1 MVGIFSCFFSF
12 FFQRL
17 FQIEIF
23 SILDDDL
30 RERNVIY
37 IYIISRDLYNFLLQ
51 GMNWNAED
59 RIEGKG
65 MKKGDFASRHWHGFV
80 S

>member
-1 MVGIFSCFFSF
+1 M
-12 FFQRL
+12 
-17 FQIEIF
+17 
-23 SILDDDL
+23 
-30 RERNVIY
+30 
-37 IYIISRDLYNFLLQ
+37 ISRDLYNFLLQ

-59 RIEGKG
+59 IEGKG

>member
-30 RERNVIY
+30 REREMLFIFISFRV
-37 IYIISRDLYNFLLQ
+37 IYIISYF
-51 GMNWNAED
+51 
-59 RIEGKG
+59 KG
-65 MKKGDFASRHWHGFV
+65 
-80 S
+80 

>member
-1 MVGIFSCFFSF
+1 MVISDWNIFHFRWRF
-12 FFQRL
+12 
-17 FQIEIF
+17 E
-23 SILDDDL
+23 

>member
-1 MVGIFSCFFSF
+1 MLIIYDNFTCF
-12 FFQRL
+12 
-17 FQIEIF
+17 IV
-23 SILDDDL
+23 ILDWNIFHL
-30 RERNVIY
+30 GQQFERQRKNVIY

-51 GMNWNAED
+51 GMNWNAGD